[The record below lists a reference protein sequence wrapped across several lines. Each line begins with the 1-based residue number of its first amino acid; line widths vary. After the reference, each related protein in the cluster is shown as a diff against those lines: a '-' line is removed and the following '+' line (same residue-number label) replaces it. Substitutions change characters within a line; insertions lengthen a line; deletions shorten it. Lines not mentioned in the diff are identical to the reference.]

1 MNKTT
6 EPISYKSLQLKEGQD
21 VRLIEPVE
29 NGPFVFKPLYIGK
42 IVALS
47 NQTKASIW
55 IKRRPS
61 VYDEK
66 LMESLNVDKSS
77 AVDGQFEGGVFD
89 ISAKNFAV
97 QYERTEEFD
106 TLTIDERKTLN
117 IPYFKE
123 DKEKLYPSRLSMRND
138 KGEMEPVGYYLLI
151 DLIERVDEA
160 FEEWVSA
167 HCTFHEV
174 TEEEK
179 ENGDYP
185 SHMSLFL
192 DKESFDRY
200 YSERYDLELAFARA
214 TGVAVTFLGGLSGD

>member
-1 MNKTT
+1 MNKTI
-6 EPISYKSLQLKEGQD
+6 EPISYKSLQLQVGQS
-21 VRLIEPVE
+21 VRLIVPVE
-29 NGPFVFKPLYIGK
+29 NGPFLFKPFYMGK

-47 NQTKASIW
+47 NQIKASVW

-66 LMESLNVDKSS
+66 LLESLDIDKSS
-77 AVDGQFEGGVFD
+77 AVDGQFEGGVFN
-89 ISAKNFAV
+89 INAKNFAV

-106 TLTIDERKTLN
+106 TLTIDERKALN

-151 DLIERVDEA
+151 DLIENVDEA

-167 HCTFHEV
+167 HCTFHEA

-179 ENGDYP
+179 ENDDYP

-192 DKESFDRY
+192 DKDSFERY
-200 YSERYDLELAFARA
+200 YSERYSLELAFARA
-214 TGVAVTFLGGLSGD
+214 TGVAVTFLGGLSDD